1 MTRQR
6 SSLSIVWVAAVIVL
20 LDQITKLV
28 VKGVPFLGIDGMP
41 LHSSFPFIDDL
52 VRITYVENP
61 GIAFGI
67 TIPGMKIFFSLFSVV
82 AAVAIFIYL
91 RRNNDRLNGWD
102 RIALVLIMGGAVG
115 NLIDRCFYGVL
126 YGEQD
131 LFYGYVVDFIDFG
144 YKKNWWPIFNI
155 ADSAVTVG
163 VAIIAIRMLFK
174 KSSPD
179 AAAVPPPPR
188 SEPLHDELQHHA

>member
-1 MTRQR
+1 MARRR
-6 SSLSIVWVAAVIVL
+6 SLGIVWVAAAIVL
-20 LDQITKLV
+20 LDQITKLL
-28 VKGVPFLGIDGMP
+28 VKGVPFLGIEGMP
-41 LHSSFPFIDDL
+41 LHSSFSFIGDL
-52 VRITYVENP
+52 IRITYVENP

-82 AAVAIFIYL
+82 AAVAIYMYL
-91 RRNNDRLNGWD
+91 RRHSDRLGTWD

-126 YGEQD
+126 YGEED

-144 YKKNWWPIFNI
+144 WKRNWWPIFNI
-155 ADSAVTVG
+155 ADSAVSVG
-163 VAIIAIRMLFK
+163 VAILAVRMLFK
-174 KSSPD
+174 KP
-179 AAAVPPPPR
+179 AADSGSAPPPP